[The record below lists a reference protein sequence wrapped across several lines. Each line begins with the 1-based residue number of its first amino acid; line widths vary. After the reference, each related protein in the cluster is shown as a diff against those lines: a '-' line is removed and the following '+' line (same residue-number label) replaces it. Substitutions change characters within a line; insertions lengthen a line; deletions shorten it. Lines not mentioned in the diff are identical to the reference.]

1 MLDTLQVI
9 LVYTF
14 VLGSFYLLVTLG
26 FTIICGVLRIF
37 NLGYGIT
44 FLIAVYGVWFFT
56 KDLGFGLAPG
66 IMGMIILQCLFT
78 LGVMYFPIIRRYA
91 SQEEL
96 LLTAL
101 LLLSLFVE
109 QFVNYQYP
117 VTVGVN
123 IQTTIIPGAVK
134 IGNVL
139 IPNQML
145 IAAGIAII
153 ATILFILFFLKT
165 KIGLVIRAISQ
176 DIQTAQL
183 MGANVNVIYA
193 IAMLLATLPP
203 TIAILTIA
211 PVWAIDPGLA
221 GPLLQI
227 AILVSIMGG
236 LGNMKGTIGAAYIVG
251 FVASAVSFLINPRL
265 MGLSTLILV
274 FIVLIFKPTGIAR
287 SESLW

>member
-14 VLGSFYLLVTLG
+14 ILGSFYLLVTLG

-37 NLGYGIT
+37 NLGYSIT
-44 FLIAVYGVWFFT
+44 FLVAVYGVWFFMKT
-56 KDLGFGLAPG
+56 VGMGLAAG
-66 IMGMIILQCLFT
+66 IAAMIVLQIIFT
-78 LGVMYFPIIRRYA
+78 LGLIYFPIVRRYA
-91 SQEEL
+91 EKEEM

-101 LLLSLFVE
+101 LLLSLLVE
-109 QFVNYQYP
+109 QLVNYQYP

-123 IQTTIIPGAVK
+123 IETTIIAGAMK
-134 IGNVL
+134 IGKVS

-145 IAAGIAII
+145 FAAGIGIGTTA
-153 ATILFILFFLKT
+153 LVVLFFLKT
-165 KIGLVIRAISQ
+165 KIGLVIRAVSQ
-176 DIQTAQL
+176 DTESSQL
-183 MGANVNVIYA
+183 MGANINFIYPLAMVIA
-193 IAMLLATLPP
+193 VLPP

-211 PVWAIDPGLA
+211 PVWSIEPTLG

-236 LGNMKGTIGAAYIVG
+236 LGNIRGTILAAFIVG
-251 FVASAVSFLINPRL
+251 FVAAAVSFLVNPRL
-265 MGLSTLILV
+265 MGLATLALV
-274 FIVLIFKPTGIAR
+274 LIMLIFKPTGITR